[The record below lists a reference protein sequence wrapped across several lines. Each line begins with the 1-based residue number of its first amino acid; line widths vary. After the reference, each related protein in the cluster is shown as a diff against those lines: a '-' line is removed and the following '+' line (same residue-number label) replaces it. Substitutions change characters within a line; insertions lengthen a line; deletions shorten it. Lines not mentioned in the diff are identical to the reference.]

1 MIEFYL
7 NINIFRSGVKKYM
20 LSWLDKLDTKEKV
33 MLALIPSTYLLTKGA
48 EKAVEKIHGMSD
60 STITESKQESARQ
73 ELLAQIAQVQAR
85 VAQELA
91 IATRISTAEVVE
103 IEEFYDTSG
112 KGGISATM
120 QGDSV
125 TAGITGEGR
134 KVTKRVY
141 KFTGWHD
148 GAKEVFEHQV
158 NLSEK
163 E

>member
-1 MIEFYL
+1 MFD
-7 NINIFRSGVKKYM
+7 
-20 LSWLDKLDTKEKV
+20 WLDKMNTKDKV
-33 MLALIPSTYLLTKGA
+33 MFALSPSTYLLTKGA
-48 EKAVEKIHGMSD
+48 EKAVEKIQGMSD
-60 STITESKQESARQ
+60 ATLTELKQESARQ
-73 ELLAQIAQVQAR
+73 ELLAQIAQAQSR

-91 IATRISTAEVVE
+91 IATRINTAEVVE

-120 QGDSV
+120 QGESL
-125 TAGITGEGR
+125 TAGISGEGR

-158 NLSEK
+158 NLNDNK
-163 E
+163 